1 MVQNP
6 GVGRKL
12 FIAFNYTFLIA
23 LSVLCLLPLVHVL
36 SVSFSSS
43 AAAMGGLVKLW
54 PVHFTAAAYEYVLQ
68 KPEFLTA
75 LKVTLER
82 VLLGVSLSMFLTIL
96 TAYPLAKERSR
107 FRWRTGYAWV
117 FVLTML
123 FHGGLIP
130 WYMTIKSVG
139 MLDSI
144 WALVLPGAVPVFN
157 VILLLNFYRG
167 LPKELEE
174 SAFMDG
180 AGHWTTL
187 WRIYVPLS
195 LPALA
200 TVGLFTIVSQ
210 WNSWFDGLILMNSPE
225 KYPLQSY
232 LRTIIV
238 GQDLTMLTSTD
249 LSLLQELSERTI
261 KTSQIFLGALP
272 IILAYPL
279 LQRYFIKG
287 IVMGS
292 VKG

>member
-1 MVQNP
+1 MVQKR
-6 GVGRKL
+6 GIGRTL
-12 FIAFNYTFLIA
+12 FVAFNYTFLLGI
-23 LSVLCLLPLVHVL
+23 SVLCLLPLVHVL

-54 PVHFTAAAYEYVLQ
+54 PVQFTPNAYEYVLK

-75 LKVTLER
+75 LWITLKR
-82 VLLGVSLSMFLTIL
+82 VVLGVSISMFLTIL
-96 TAYPLAKERSR
+96 TAYPLAKEKSK
-107 FRWRTGYAWV
+107 FKWRTMYAWLL
-117 FVLTML
+117 VLTML
-123 FHGGLIP
+123 FNGGLIP
-130 WYMTIKSVG
+130 WYMTIKSLG

-187 WRIYVPLS
+187 WRIYAPLS

-200 TVGLFTIVSQ
+200 TIGLFTIVSH

-225 KYPLQSY
+225 NYPLQSY

-249 LSLLQELSERTI
+249 LSLLQDLSEQTV
-261 KTSQIFLGALP
+261 KTAQIFLGALP
-272 IILAYPL
+272 IILVYPF
-279 LQRYFIKG
+279 LQRFFIKG

>member
-1 MVQNP
+1 MVRHS
-6 GVGRKL
+6 GAGRIL
-12 FIAFNYTFLIA
+12 FAVFNYTFLIGLA
-23 LSVLCLLPLVHVL
+23 VLCLAPLVHVL
-36 SVSFSSS
+36 AVSFSSS

-54 PVHFTAAAYEYVLQ
+54 PVQFTTSAYRFVLQ

-75 LKVTLER
+75 LSITLKR
-82 VLLGVSLSMFLTIL
+82 VVLGTAISMFLTVL
-96 TAYPLAKERSR
+96 TAYPLAKEKAK
-107 FRWRTGYAWV
+107 FKWRTGYAWL
-117 FVLTML
+117 FVITML
-123 FHGGLIP
+123 VHGGLIP
-130 WYMTIKSVG
+130 WYMTIKSLG
-139 MLDSI
+139 LLDSI

-187 WRIYVPLS
+187 WRIYAPLS

-200 TVGLFTIVSQ
+200 TIGLFTIVGH
-210 WNSWFDGLILMNSPE
+210 WNSWFDGLILMNTPDN
-225 KYPLQSY
+225 YPLQSY

-249 LSLLQELSERTI
+249 LSLLNDISERTV
-261 KTSQIFLGALP
+261 KTAQIILGALP
-272 IILAYPL
+272 VLLAYPL
-279 LQRYFIKG
+279 LQRFFIKG
-287 IVMGS
+287 IVLGS